1 MATQLPIPEC
11 FDKVEDALK
20 AAVMAMGGF
29 KAVGRLMRPDFDNA
43 AEWLRKCL
51 SDDRRER
58 LDPSQVMWILRE
70 AKQQGFH
77 AAMDFIAGDVGYK
90 AAPVDAE
97 AQIQSLQETIAAGLL
112 QLNQQMARVA
122 HLQERKAQ

>member
-1 MATQLPIPEC
+1 MTMQLPIPEC

-29 KAVGRLMRPDFDNA
+29 KAVGRLMRPDFDNS

-58 LDPSQVMWILRE
+58 LDPGQVMWILRE
-70 AKQQGFH
+70 ARKQGFH
-77 AAMDFIAGDVGYK
+77 SAFDYFAGDAGYK
-90 AAPVDAE
+90 ATPIDAQE
-97 AQIQSLQETIAAGLL
+97 QIKTLQESINTQL
-112 QLNQQMARVA
+112 QALNANLARVA
-122 HLQERKAQ
+122 TLQERVGS